1 MGLDVGFGV
10 DVFGRGW
17 QNPSLAVSCL
27 GKLRMRREWWYDTLM
42 LDVFRD
48 SAKCN
53 KEAILKRILIAG
65 LLSALLLAGCGGS
78 KASLPETT
86 ASNAVEAV
94 VYKSPT

>member
-1 MGLDVGFGV
+1 M
-10 DVFGRGW
+10 
-17 QNPSLAVSCL
+17 
-27 GKLRMRREWWYDTLM
+27 
-42 LDVFRD
+42 
-48 SAKCN
+48 
-53 KEAILKRILIAG
+53 KRILIAG